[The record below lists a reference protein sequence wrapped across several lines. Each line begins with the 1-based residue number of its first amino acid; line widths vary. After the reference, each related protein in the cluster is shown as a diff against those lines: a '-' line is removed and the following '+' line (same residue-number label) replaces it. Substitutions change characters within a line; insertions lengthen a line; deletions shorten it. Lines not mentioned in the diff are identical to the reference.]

1 MRHEQRQVDW
11 LLARAPKDNSA
22 YVAYGRA
29 RKDIQ
34 EQGAGPVPLHL
45 RNASTGLMKDLGFG
59 KGYRYA
65 HDDPEAVDEMTC
77 LPPALEGRRYFKPRP
92 PRGE

>member
-1 MRHEQRQVDW
+1 M
-11 LLARAPKDNSA
+11 
-22 YVAYGRA
+22 
-29 RKDIQ
+29 
-34 EQGAGPVPLHL
+34 PLHL
-45 RNASTGLMKDLGFG
+45 RNASTRLMKDLGFG

-65 HDDPEAVDEMTC
+65 HDDPEAVDEMPC